1 MKLSDSKVEI
11 VRRNNKAVYQ
21 DGNRIVKVFN
31 DRKPASDVV
40 NEAPNLARV
49 SETGL
54 RVPQL
59 VEVSQVSEGEWQGS
73 WALST
78 EYVPGKDLAS
88 LAAED
93 VPERADKYLQ
103 QFVELQVEYQKTDA
117 PLLNRQ
123 KDKLLRMVKSVKSV
137 DPSVRY
143 DLEIRIRG
151 MKSGFKV
158 CHGDFNPTNVIV
170 PDDGSAPYV
179 CDWAHVTAGL
189 PEVDAATTYLLFS
202 VESEERAKRYL
213 TLYSK
218 AADIP
223 QQVIMQW
230 VPVVAAAELA
240 RGRAEKEE
248 FLRGW
253 IDAVFGDE

>member
-40 NEAPNLARV
+40 NEALNLARV

-158 CHGDFNPTNVIV
+158 CHGDFNPTNVV
-170 PDDGSAPYV
+170 VGEDGSLFV
-179 CDWAHVTAGL
+179 CDWTHVTVGL
-189 PEVDAATTYLLFS
+189 PEADAAMTYMLLTLEFP
-202 VESEERAKRYL
+202 AAADKYL
-213 TLYSK
+213 ELYSK
-218 AADIP
+218 TADIAK
-223 QQVIMQW
+223 QKISYW
-230 VPVVAAAELA
+230 LPVVAAAELS
-240 RGRAEKEE
+240 RGRKDNEE
-248 FLRGW
+248 FLNNW
-253 IDAVFGDE
+253 IDVASDYE